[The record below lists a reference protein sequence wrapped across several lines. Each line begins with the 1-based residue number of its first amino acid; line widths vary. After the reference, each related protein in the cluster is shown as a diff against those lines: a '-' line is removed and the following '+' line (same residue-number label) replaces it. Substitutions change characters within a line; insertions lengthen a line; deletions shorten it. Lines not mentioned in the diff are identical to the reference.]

1 MKEQDHPSLWEAIF
15 DPGNLRRA
23 WKRVRAN
30 RGAPGIDGMSVTDFP
45 AWMREHWGEVR
56 ARLEAGTY
64 RPAPVRRVEIDKPGG
79 GKRPLGIPTVLDR
92 VIQQAISQVL
102 SSRVD
107 GSFHSRSYGFRPGR
121 SAHQAVKQ
129 MQADLQEGFV
139 FAVDLDLEKFF
150 D

>member
-30 RGAPGIDGMSVTDFP
+30 RGAPGIDGRSVTDFP

-64 RPAPVRRVEIDKPGG
+64 RPAPVRRVEIDSRAQRDSRALFSSNKTAATPAGG
-79 GKRPLGIPTVLDR
+79 NVRWV
-92 VIQQAISQVL
+92 
-102 SSRVD
+102 
-107 GSFHSRSYGFRPGR
+107 FRRCWIG
-121 SAHQAVKQ
+121 
-129 MQADLQEGFV
+129 
-139 FAVDLDLEKFF
+139 
-150 D
+150 